1 MASCCICHERV
12 FIAECVTFN
21 EKVYHKRCFKCK
33 QCGVLLRLNVARSFN
48 KEPYCNHHSPQT
60 TKPVEVI
67 INNSENH
74 EITDMPPEK
83 PPRLNTSELDKD
95 KATSS
100 VDTSSDLNDRKA
112 TLATGY
118 DAFQF
123 QVELAAQ
130 NFTVDPITQQKI
142 FRMFSEFNIIVCG
155 PARVGKSSLINAI
168 CGRKLAQSNPG
179 LDSCTKAIS
188 RFVLNER
195 VQVNDESMT
204 YTYNFWDTPG
214 FESWN
219 ENDIRTNFS
228 NIMNKPKSDPLCL
241 IYCASPSCFADTK
254 QVKWILDFCI
264 SERKILCALVV
275 TNKWAGQKEQRM
287 AVLQKYKELLSDYH
301 SQTSEDENGIVYFGN
316 VALCTMVNSQSY
328 IDEDQAIA
336 YPPTGVDALIEGIM
350 NCLEDDGKVFHW
362 CMAAIQRK
370 GIINNVV
377 RSIKAGAIN
386 VKEFLASLLN
396 NQTIDPILLSLAT
409 DQQLTTIEYLVID
422 HSCNCNALST
432 IVYYTPKLYH
442 LHMSHSIQYFIING
456 QFPFSGLN
464 NLLSCLPQLRHISIE
479 AFVNSNDTVKTDD
492 LSYCIQLPY
501 LKYVSCK
508 LNSIDFN
515 KFEDI
520 IKKYFNYVE
529 ILRLTTNSDETYLN
543 AKRWQQLIVSH
554 IPYLRI
560 FDMKCQGSIGNKHD
574 IIKQFS

>member
-1 MASCCICHERV
+1 MTSCCVCHERV

-21 EKVYHKRCFKCK
+21 EKVYHKTCFRCKH
-33 QCGVLLRLNVARSFN
+33 CGVLLRLNIARSFN
-48 KEPYCNHHSPQT
+48 KEPYCNQHSPQT
-60 TKPVEVI
+60 AKPVEVI

-74 EITDMPPEK
+74 EITDAPPEK
-83 PPRLNTSELDKD
+83 PPQLNTSELDKD

-100 VDTSSDLNDRKA
+100 VDVSSDLNDRQA

-118 DAFQF
+118 DAFQA

-130 NFTVDPITQQKI
+130 HFTVDPITQQKI

-179 LDSCTKAIS
+179 LDSCTKAVS

-195 VQVNDESMT
+195 VQVNEECMT

-228 NIMNKPKSDPLCL
+228 NIMKKPKSDPLCL

-254 QVKWILDFCI
+254 QVKWILDFCVL
-264 SERKILCALVV
+264 ERKILCALVV
-275 TNKWAGQKEQRM
+275 TNKWAGQKEQRT

-301 SQTSEDENGIVYFGN
+301 LQTSEDENGIVYFGN

-328 IDEDQAIA
+328 IDEDQAIN

-396 NQTIDPILLSLAT
+396 NR
-409 DQQLTTIEYLVID
+409 
-422 HSCNCNALST
+422 
-432 IVYYTPKLYH
+432 K
-442 LHMSHSIQYFIING
+442 
-456 QFPFSGLN
+456 
-464 NLLSCLPQLRHISIE
+464 
-479 AFVNSNDTVKTDD
+479 
-492 LSYCIQLPY
+492 
-501 LKYVSCK
+501 
-508 LNSIDFN
+508 
-515 KFEDI
+515 
-520 IKKYFNYVE
+520 
-529 ILRLTTNSDETYLN
+529 N
-543 AKRWQQLIVSH
+543 AK
-554 IPYLRI
+554 
-560 FDMKCQGSIGNKHD
+560 
-574 IIKQFS
+574 